1 MTEARK
7 PGLRGEHEISRNTI
21 AQGRPDCFWRTCG
34 DLSSCPFSFGREAAG
49 AQSIRLSLRP
59 LFFRGTNGLW
69 ITRALVPR
77 ERGGLSSVIARAKAT
92 KQSSP
97 PVIPGWCVSTRP
109 GISRFRARLFEA
121 PRNDAEKIWIAGAR
135 NDGVRIPRM
144 RGA

>member
-59 LFFRGTNGLW
+59 LFFRGANGLW
-69 ITRALVPR
+69 ITRAHCAARTWRLVFR
-77 ERGGLSSVIARAKAT
+77 HGEGESDEAI
-92 KQSSP
+92 QSSGHSGM
-97 PVIPGWCVSTRP
+97 VRKHQTRNLEIPGSP
-109 GISRFRARLFEA
+109 L
-121 PRNDAEKIWIAGAR
+121 
-135 NDGVRIPRM
+135 
-144 RGA
+144 RGAPE